1 MGNSMDPVHI
11 THTADATQV
20 TLEASLGI
28 ADTRTLYEQLG
39 TVLASRLP
47 VTLDGGR
54 LERLDAAAM
63 QLLANFCRTV
73 RAHGRGLTWQSTS
86 PALQQAAKLLGLES
100 LLGIKS

>member
-1 MGNSMDPVHI
+1 MGSNMDPLQI
-11 THTADATQV
+11 THTADTMQV

-28 ADTRTLYEQLG
+28 ADARTLYEQLG

-47 VTLDGGR
+47 VTVDGGR

-73 RAHGRGLTWQSTS
+73 RERGRPLTWQFTS

-100 LLGIKS
+100 LLGITP